1 MVGVYYFNR
10 TLAFVLSNT
19 LLGELNACKQQRWDQ
34 QLYRVVIKMHQKD
47 LQQQR
52 QHLAASK
59 NELHW
64 LQDTDLGSDL

>member
-1 MVGVYYFNR
+1 MVGVYYFNK
-10 TLAFVLSNT
+10 TLALVLSNT
-19 LLGELNACKQQRWDQ
+19 LLGELDACKQQRWDQ

-47 LQQQR
+47 LQQHR

-59 NELHW
+59 NDW